1 MNYKLII
8 TNISTIEEIE
18 NYWTNSD
25 FVSLL
30 EKFDF
35 PDANTIKPENLQEML
50 FMAIQDFEPNE
61 AANIV
66 LTYKLSEV
74 LNEGQI
80 DQISND
86 MLLDKVSEEYPDI
99 FLHATLFSIN
109 QLLFKAYNGKFLNTK
124 ASKLSLDIVPSSGG
138 EIEMNKEIALKLL
151 TNGLAERSLIKRLF
165 ADQLAGNDTFE
176 EANGIVWYLN
186 SKGEHS
192 YDLITS
198 EYWLGREDIASP
210 EFEAEY
216 VVSGE

>member
-1 MNYKLII
+1 MNYKVTINNI
-8 TNISTIEEIE
+8 TTLEDIE
-18 NYWTNSD
+18 NYWTNVD
-25 FVSLL
+25 FVNLL

-61 AANIV
+61 AANVV

-80 DQISND
+80 DQVSND

-99 FLHATLFSIN
+99 TLHSILYSIN

-124 ASKLSLDIVPSSGG
+124 ASKLSLDIVPTS
-138 EIEMNKEIALKLL
+138 ETDLEMNKEIALKLL
-151 TNGLAERSLIKRLF
+151 TNGLTERSLIKRLF
-165 ADQLAGNDTFE
+165 AEQLASDEVFE

-186 SKGEHS
+186 NMEGNS
-192 YDLITS
+192 YELITS
-198 EYWLGREDIASP
+198 EYWLDREDIAAS
-210 EFEAEY
+210 EFEGKYE
-216 VVSGE
+216 VIEE